1 MIYLLTF
8 VEIYPALQPAKLTFV
23 EIYVALQFVL
33 LTSVEIFVAPRL
45 PVKTWLVVQQYVY
58 RQASK

>member
-33 LTSVEIFVAPRL
+33 LTSVEIFVVPRL
-45 PVKTWLVVQQYVY
+45 PVKT
-58 RQASK
+58 